1 MSNLRETKSMVAK
14 LMAEE
19 NLDVQHGNYQTAMFD
34 LKNRTLLLPVYKWMD
49 GPVYDLMC
57 SHEVGHARYTP
68 EDGWHQAPCD
78 RGKGYRS
85 FINIVEDARIEKKI
99 KRKFPGAGKQMIQG
113 YAKLLQENFFG
124 IHGHDIDGLPLI
136 DKINLHTKLGS
147 ALDVNFSEEER
158 EYVRMVEETETF
170 EEVLEA
176 VEALWN
182 YAKTNESETDKHQE
196 YEQMSEEMESNE
208 EPLMSPP
215 DDDFDDPSKEKTE
228 PSECEAPVDECD
240 NSENSDNEENSEE
253 AKAKAGDSKSEEES
267 EKESEKKEGKMTNGE
282 EGGTGHPGADF
293 EPSSF
298 TDNEW
303 MKRQDD
309 LLEDTEE
316 NTKTDYLYLK
326 APKANLDHF
335 VIDYKR
341 VFKDIDEVTAV
352 KGGSSGY
359 GKEFDEYDGSLGWTA
374 TSGPTFDI
382 FNDLWSDFRRKHQ
395 KVINYLAKEFEMKK
409 AAHQHSRSLTAKTGV
424 LDSGTLFKYRYSE
437 DIFKRMTV
445 VPDGKSHGLLLF
457 IDWSGSMHQNIFETV
472 EQCLVLAAF
481 CEKVQISF
489 EVYAFTDSSSM
500 AFNKNDDERWEN
512 VIHNLGENVQAI
524 GNFRL
529 LNLLSSRMNKRE
541 FQKGAKYFL
550 GLGHSIVTRYS
561 YSREA
566 KWLVTPEG
574 YHLGGTPLDEAILT
588 SLTIVPEF
596 KKRTGAE
603 IVNTVY
609 LTDGESRRSNQ
620 RIVRSERVDR
630 EFESV
635 NFYPLKPKEKHYG
648 SGARVF
654 IKCANGKQV
663 DIGSGRTSDYLNL
676 LREATGVNV
685 IGFFLADRKW
695 FKQRGR
701 YQFEW
706 DAMQNM
712 EKEWKK
718 NGSIAMKNDSG
729 YDERYYINT
738 NKMSDVEEATL
749 DNLTAE
755 SSKGQIRTAFKKM
768 VGGKLTNRVILN
780 RMIDM
785 IAA

>member
-654 IKCANGKQV
+654 VKCANGKQV
-663 DIGSGRTSDYLNL
+663 DLGQGRTPDYLNL

-685 IGFFLADRKW
+685 IGFFLAGRKW
-695 FKQRGR
+695 FRQRGR

-706 DAMQNM
+706 DAMAGM

-738 NKMSDVEEATL
+738 NKMSDVEDANL

-780 RMIDM
+780 KMIDM

>member
-215 DDDFDDPSKEKTE
+215 EDDFDDPSKEKTE

-282 EGGTGHPGADF
+282 EGGTGHPGADL

-654 IKCANGKQV
+654 VKCANGKQV
-663 DIGSGRTSDYLNL
+663 DLGQGRTPDYLNL

-685 IGFFLADRKW
+685 IGFFLAGRKW
-695 FKQRGR
+695 FRQRGR

-706 DAMQNM
+706 DAMAGM

>member
-654 IKCANGKQV
+654 VKCANGKQV
-663 DIGSGRTSDYLNL
+663 DLGQGRTPDYLNL

-685 IGFFLADRKW
+685 IGFFLAGRKW
-695 FKQRGR
+695 FRQRGR

-706 DAMQNM
+706 DAMAGM

>member
-1 MSNLRETKSMVAK
+1 MSDLRETKSMVAK

-182 YAKTNESETDKHQE
+182 YAKSNESETDKHQE
-196 YEQMSEEMESNE
+196 YSQMSEEMESNE

-215 DDDFDDPSKEKTE
+215 DDDFDDPSKEKTQ

-609 LTDGESRRSNQ
+609 LTDGESRRCNS
-620 RIVRSERVDR
+620 RLIR
-630 EFESV
+630 EEKDMSLVSV

-738 NKMSDVEEATL
+738 NKMSDVEDANL

-780 RMIDM
+780 KMIDM

>member
-228 PSECEAPVDECD
+228 PSECEAPGDECD

-654 IKCANGKQV
+654 VKCANGKQV
-663 DIGSGRTSDYLNL
+663 DLGQGRTPDYLNL

-685 IGFFLADRKW
+685 IGFFLAGRKW
-695 FKQRGR
+695 FRQRGR

-706 DAMQNM
+706 DAMAGM

>member
-654 IKCANGKQV
+654 VKCANGKQV
-663 DIGSGRTSDYLNL
+663 DLGQGRTPDYLNL

-685 IGFFLADRKW
+685 IGFFLAGRKW
-695 FKQRGR
+695 FRQRGR

-706 DAMQNM
+706 DAMAGM

-738 NKMSDVEEATL
+738 N
-749 DNLTAE
+749 
-755 SSKGQIRTAFKKM
+755 
-768 VGGKLTNRVILN
+768 
-780 RMIDM
+780 
-785 IAA
+785 

>member
-1 MSNLRETKSMVAK
+1 MVAK

-654 IKCANGKQV
+654 VKCANGKQV
-663 DIGSGRTSDYLNL
+663 DLGQGRTPDYLNL

-685 IGFFLADRKW
+685 IGFFLAGRKW
-695 FKQRGR
+695 FRQRGR

-706 DAMQNM
+706 DAMAGM

>member
-215 DDDFDDPSKEKTE
+215 DEDFDDPSKEKTE

-382 FNDLWSDFRRKHQ
+382 FNDLWSDFSRKHQ

-654 IKCANGKQV
+654 VKCANGKQV
-663 DIGSGRTSDYLNL
+663 DLGQGRTPDYLNL

-685 IGFFLADRKW
+685 IGFFLAGRKW
-695 FKQRGR
+695 FRQRGR

-706 DAMQNM
+706 DAMAGM

>member
-267 EKESEKKEGKMTNGE
+267 EKESEKKEGKMTNGD

-654 IKCANGKQV
+654 VKCANGKQV
-663 DIGSGRTSDYLNL
+663 DLGQGRTPDYLNL

-685 IGFFLADRKW
+685 IGFFLAGRKW
-695 FKQRGR
+695 FRQRGR

-706 DAMQNM
+706 DAMAGM

>member
-240 NSENSDNEENSEE
+240 NSENSYNEENSEE

-654 IKCANGKQV
+654 VKCANGKQV
-663 DIGSGRTSDYLNL
+663 DLGQGRTPDYLNL

-685 IGFFLADRKW
+685 IGFFLAGRKW
-695 FKQRGR
+695 FRQRGR

-706 DAMQNM
+706 DAMAGM

>member
-182 YAKTNESETDKHQE
+182 YAKTNESETDKHLE
-196 YEQMSEEMESNE
+196 YEQMSEELESNE

-654 IKCANGKQV
+654 VKCANGKQV
-663 DIGSGRTSDYLNL
+663 DLGQGRTPDYLNL

-685 IGFFLADRKW
+685 IGFFLAGRKW
-695 FKQRGR
+695 FRQRGR

-706 DAMQNM
+706 DAMAGM

-738 NKMSDVEEATL
+738 NKMSDVEDANL

>member
-253 AKAKAGDSKSEEES
+253 AKAKAGDSKSEE

-654 IKCANGKQV
+654 VKCANGKQV
-663 DIGSGRTSDYLNL
+663 DLGQGRTPDYLNL

-685 IGFFLADRKW
+685 IGFFLAGRKW
-695 FKQRGR
+695 FRQRGR

-706 DAMQNM
+706 DAMAGM

>member
-1 MSNLRETKSMVAK
+1 MVAK

-253 AKAKAGDSKSEEES
+253 AKAKAGDSKSEE

-654 IKCANGKQV
+654 VKCANGKQV
-663 DIGSGRTSDYLNL
+663 DLGQGRTPDYLNL

-685 IGFFLADRKW
+685 IGFFLAGRKW
-695 FKQRGR
+695 FRQRGR

-706 DAMQNM
+706 DAMAGM

>member
-182 YAKTNESETDKHQE
+182 YAKSNESETDKHQE

-541 FQKGAKYFL
+541 
-550 GLGHSIVTRYS
+550 
-561 YSREA
+561 
-566 KWLVTPEG
+566 
-574 YHLGGTPLDEAILT
+574 
-588 SLTIVPEF
+588 
-596 KKRTGAE
+596 
-603 IVNTVY
+603 
-609 LTDGESRRSNQ
+609 
-620 RIVRSERVDR
+620 
-630 EFESV
+630 
-635 NFYPLKPKEKHYG
+635 
-648 SGARVF
+648 
-654 IKCANGKQV
+654 
-663 DIGSGRTSDYLNL
+663 
-676 LREATGVNV
+676 
-685 IGFFLADRKW
+685 
-695 FKQRGR
+695 
-701 YQFEW
+701 
-706 DAMQNM
+706 
-712 EKEWKK
+712 
-718 NGSIAMKNDSG
+718 
-729 YDERYYINT
+729 
-738 NKMSDVEEATL
+738 
-749 DNLTAE
+749 
-755 SSKGQIRTAFKKM
+755 
-768 VGGKLTNRVILN
+768 
-780 RMIDM
+780 
-785 IAA
+785 

>member
-113 YAKLLQENFFG
+113 YGKLLQENFFG
-124 IHGHDIDGLPLI
+124 IHGYDIDTLPLI

-253 AKAKAGDSKSEEES
+253 AKAKAGDSKSEE

-654 IKCANGKQV
+654 VKCANGKQV
-663 DIGSGRTSDYLNL
+663 DLGQGRTPDYLNL

-685 IGFFLADRKW
+685 IGFFLAGRKW
-695 FKQRGR
+695 FRQRGR

-706 DAMQNM
+706 DAMAGM

>member
-113 YAKLLQENFFG
+113 YGKLLQENFFG
-124 IHGHDIDGLPLI
+124 IHGYDIDTLPLI

-147 ALDVNFSEEER
+147 ALNIQFSEEER

-253 AKAKAGDSKSEEES
+253 AKAKAGDSKSEE

-424 LDSGTLFKYRYSE
+424 IDSGTLFKYRYSE
-437 DIFKRMTV
+437 DIFKKMTV

-500 AFNKNDDERWEN
+500 AFNKNLKDERWEDKIRN
-512 VIHNLGENVQAI
+512 AGENVQSI

-654 IKCANGKQV
+654 VKCANGKQV
-663 DIGSGRTSDYLNL
+663 DLGQGRTPDYLNL

-685 IGFFLADRKW
+685 IGFFLAGRKW
-695 FKQRGR
+695 FRQRGR

-706 DAMQNM
+706 DAMAGM
-712 EKEWKK
+712 EKERK
-718 NGSIAMKNDSG
+718 
-729 YDERYYINT
+729 YRDE
-738 NKMSDVEEATL
+738 K
-749 DNLTAE
+749 
-755 SSKGQIRTAFKKM
+755 
-768 VGGKLTNRVILN
+768 
-780 RMIDM
+780 
-785 IAA
+785 

>member
-1 MSNLRETKSMVAK
+1 M
-14 LMAEE
+14 
-19 NLDVQHGNYQTAMFD
+19 
-34 LKNRTLLLPVYKWMD
+34 
-49 GPVYDLMC
+49 
-57 SHEVGHARYTP
+57 
-68 EDGWHQAPCD
+68 
-78 RGKGYRS
+78 
-85 FINIVEDARIEKKI
+85 
-99 KRKFPGAGKQMIQG
+99 
-113 YAKLLQENFFG
+113 
-124 IHGHDIDGLPLI
+124 
-136 DKINLHTKLGS
+136 
-147 ALDVNFSEEER
+147 
-158 EYVRMVEETETF
+158 
-170 EEVLEA
+170 
-176 VEALWN
+176 
-182 YAKTNESETDKHQE
+182 
-196 YEQMSEEMESNE
+196 
-208 EPLMSPP
+208 
-215 DDDFDDPSKEKTE
+215 
-228 PSECEAPVDECD
+228 
-240 NSENSDNEENSEE
+240 
-253 AKAKAGDSKSEEES
+253 
-267 EKESEKKEGKMTNGE
+267 
-282 EGGTGHPGADF
+282 
-293 EPSSF
+293 
-298 TDNEW
+298 
-303 MKRQDD
+303 
-309 LLEDTEE
+309 
-316 NTKTDYLYLK
+316 
-326 APKANLDHF
+326 
-335 VIDYKR
+335 
-341 VFKDIDEVTAV
+341 

-500 AFNKNDDERWEN
+500 AFNKNLKDERWEDKIRN
-512 VIHNLGENVQAI
+512 AGENVQSI

-550 GLGHSIVTRYS
+550 GLGHSIVYRYS
-561 YSREA
+561 YSREK
-566 KWLVTPEG
+566 KWLQTPEG

-609 LTDGESRRSNQ
+609 LTDGESRRCNS
-620 RIVRSERVDR
+620 RLIR
-630 EFESV
+630 EEKDMSLVSV

-654 IKCANGKQV
+654 VKCANGKQV
-663 DIGSGRTSDYLNL
+663 DLGQGRTPDYLNL

-685 IGFFLADRKW
+685 IGFFLAGRKW
-695 FKQRGR
+695 FRQRGR

-706 DAMQNM
+706 DAMAGM

>member
-1 MSNLRETKSMVAK
+1 MSDLRETKSMVAK

-566 KWLVTPEG
+566 KWLGTPEG

-654 IKCANGKQV
+654 VKCANGKQV
-663 DIGSGRTSDYLNL
+663 DLGQGRTPDYLNL
-676 LREATGVNV
+676 LREATGVYV
-685 IGFFLADRKW
+685 IGFFLAGRKW
-695 FKQRGR
+695 FRQRGR

-706 DAMQNM
+706 DAMAGM

>member
-196 YEQMSEEMESNE
+196 YEQISEEMESNE

-654 IKCANGKQV
+654 VKCANGKQV
-663 DIGSGRTSDYLNL
+663 DLGQGRTPDYLNL

-685 IGFFLADRKW
+685 IGFFLAGRKW
-695 FKQRGR
+695 FRQRGR

-706 DAMQNM
+706 DAMAGM

-718 NGSIAMKNDSG
+718 NGSTRGSIS
-729 YDERYYINT
+729 
-738 NKMSDVEEATL
+738 
-749 DNLTAE
+749 
-755 SSKGQIRTAFKKM
+755 QILFWRTISP
-768 VGGKLTNRVILN
+768 RI
-780 RMIDM
+780 
-785 IAA
+785 

>member
-1 MSNLRETKSMVAK
+1 MSDLRETKSMVAK

-253 AKAKAGDSKSEEES
+253 AKAKAGDSKSEE

-654 IKCANGKQV
+654 VKCANGKQV
-663 DIGSGRTSDYLNL
+663 DLGQGRTPDYLNL

-685 IGFFLADRKW
+685 IGFFLAGRKW
-695 FKQRGR
+695 FRQRGR

-706 DAMQNM
+706 DAMAGM

>member
-654 IKCANGKQV
+654 VKCANGKQV
-663 DIGSGRTSDYLNL
+663 DLGQGRTPDYLNL

-685 IGFFLADRKW
+685 IGFFLAGRKW
-695 FKQRGR
+695 FRQRGR

-706 DAMQNM
+706 DAMAGM

-755 SSKGQIRTAFKKM
+755 SSNGQIRTAFKKM

>member
-550 GLGHSIVTRYS
+550 GLGNSIVYRYS
-561 YSREA
+561 YSREK
-566 KWLVTPEG
+566 KWLQTPEG

-654 IKCANGKQV
+654 VKCANGKQV
-663 DIGSGRTSDYLNL
+663 DLGQGRTPDYLNL

-685 IGFFLADRKW
+685 IGFFLAGRKW
-695 FKQRGR
+695 FRQRGR

-706 DAMQNM
+706 DAMAGM